1 MQQDDDRMRAL
12 IVSTGRLLSPF
23 QEPPGEALYGTS
35 TVGATQRALLEK
47 RGLHIDVVAAGAL
60 VPAGPGPVVVIADH
74 CFVTEKALGDFLGAA
89 FDVVAS
95 GAGSSGV
102 PGKRSARLALAKTA
116 SVEFTLPLS
125 SASVEPFDESGPGA
139 RQKARG
145 KRETAA
151 ELRVAY
157 DCFFMS
163 EISAGD
169 VTLTGAALLEKLR
182 AESVRVVVKKGELA
196 IPIQL
201 PTLGDGGTHVMLMP
215 VTSTLAV
222 HVEHWVHVLW
232 LNQAAYGARWIEIAR
247 TKKAWACWRAL
258 TSAPWSFAAFSR
270 RFVHA
275 GKNVQIHPTAYVEAS
290 ILGDNVVIG
299 AKASV
304 RHSVLGDNVVV
315 GDHATVL
322 SSTLSNEVKV
332 TPRTFVVWSAAYP
345 QAVLSNYKLQVSL
358 IGRGA
363 SLSTWAGFIDAK
375 LQGTVEVKHDGALRS
390 TERSF
395 LGSCLGHHAHVGAKV
410 LLLPG
415 REVPNGTFLTMRDD
429 ELVREI
435 PAELPEGVPLVRH
448 QGTLVP
454 LSSLRPPAAGPP
466 TAS

>member
-1 MQQDDDRMRAL
+1 MRAL

-23 QEPPGEALYGTS
+23 HEAPGEALYGTS
-35 TVGATQRALLEK
+35 TLGATQRGLLEK
-47 RGLHIDVVAAGAL
+47 RGLKVDVVAAGGL

-74 CFVTEKALGDFLGAA
+74 CFVSEKALGDFLGIA
-89 FDVVAS
+89 FDVVAGAS
-95 GAGSSGV
+95 GAG
-102 PGKRSARLALAKTA
+102 KSARLALAKTA

-125 SASVEPFDESGPGA
+125 SASVEPFDDVGPGA
-139 RQKARG
+139 KQQARG

-151 ELRVAY
+151 EKRVAY
-157 DCFFMS
+157 DCFFV
-163 EISAGD
+163 GD
-169 VTLTGAALLEKLR
+169 VDASLTGAALLEKLR

-201 PTLGDGGTHVMLMP
+201 PTLGDGGNHVMLMP
-215 VTSTLAV
+215 VTSTLAA
-222 HVEHWVHVLW
+222 HIEHWVHVLW
-232 LNQAAYGARWIEIAR
+232 LNQAAFGTRWLEIAR
-247 TKKAWACWRAL
+247 AERAWVAWRLL
-258 TSAPWSFAAFSR
+258 TSTPYTFAALSK

-275 GKNVQIHPTAYVEAS
+275 GKNVRIHPTAYVEAS

-304 RHSVLGDNVVV
+304 RHSVLGDGVVV

-345 QAVLSNYKLQVSL
+345 KAVLSNYKLQVSL

-375 LQGTVEVKHDGALRS
+375 LQGSVEVKHDGVLRS

-395 LGSCLGHHAHVGAKV
+395 LGSCLGHGAHVGAKV

-415 REVPNGTFLTMRDD
+415 REVPNGSFLTMRDD

-435 PAELPEGVPLVRH
+435 PAELPAGVPLVRH

-454 LSSLRPPAAGPP
+454 LSSLLAPR
-466 TAS
+466 AS